1 MRERHTKRISGRSRS
16 EAGAERNV
24 ASRLAN
30 TEAIAAMLPGRKSG
44 AWIVAMQ
51 GMLRAPPGIAK
62 MGFCKQIPTSR
73 NRIHG

>member
-1 MRERHTKRISGRSRS
+1 M
-16 EAGAERNV
+16 

-62 MGFCKQIPTSR
+62 MGLLQADPDQQE
-73 NRIHG
+73 